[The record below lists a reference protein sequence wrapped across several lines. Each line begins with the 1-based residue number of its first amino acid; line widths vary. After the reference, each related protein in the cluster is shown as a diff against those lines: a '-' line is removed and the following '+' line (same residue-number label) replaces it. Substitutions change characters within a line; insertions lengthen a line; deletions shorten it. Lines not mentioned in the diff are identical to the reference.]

1 MKKIAALA
9 LVIAL
14 IVGLTA
20 CGNQMLLD
28 TVYTFDTAI
37 IKMPDGEVLT
47 VEIEKWSDYEDGDQL
62 QIIAKDGTVYLVH
75 STNCVL
81 MRKAK

>member
-20 CGNQMLLD
+20 CGNQMFLD

-81 MRKAK
+81 VRKAK